1 MMESK
6 GRRALRTPVP
16 GAAPAE
22 AEVPAEISIEAVR
35 SIGQHIPA
43 DTSVSSVTPV
53 AGPAGAPTPIACS
66 DVFADFGRQN
76 FAAFIQSQTALA
88 RGLEALSAEI
98 TGLALSGIDAAT
110 RAATD
115 VLAVKTFADAIEV
128 NAGFTR
134 RNFDTLIGGSAKL
147 SELGVKLA
155 TEASR
160 PFLSQL
166 GKDWARAA
174 RLALWPA

>member
-6 GRRALRTPVP
+6 GRSALRTPAP
-16 GAAPAE
+16 GLAPAE
-22 AEVPAEISIEAVR
+22 AEVPAETPIEAVR
-35 SIGQHIPA
+35 PIGQHIPA
-43 DTSVSSVTPV
+43 DTSVSSTTLV
-53 AGPAGAPTPIACS
+53 AGPVGAPTPIACS

-115 VLAVKTFADAIEV
+115 VLAVKTFADAIEL

-147 SELGVKLA
+147 SELGVKVA
-155 TEASR
+155 TEASQ
-160 PFLSQL
+160 PILAQL

-174 RLALWPA
+174 CVSLWP